1 LKHVY
6 NILMSSAAWQRITRF
21 TTHKDGWAALLGTTI
36 EAAQKSPAFR
46 AKLLDAPPIMDAGEV
61 FTADKS
67 KKFVIV
73 HQYDR
78 MDDWA
83 SAISARLQQA

>member
-1 LKHVY
+1 
-6 NILMSSAAWQRITRF
+6 MSSAAWQRVTRF

-36 EAAQKSPAFR
+36 EAVQKAPSFR
-46 AKLLDAPPIMDAGEV
+46 SKLLDAPPVLEDGEV
-61 FTADKS
+61 LTADKS
-67 KKFVIV
+67 KKYVIV

-83 SAISARLQQA
+83 TELSVHMRSKQ